1 MMLIATWM
9 MANPSER
16 YSKKVDNL
24 QYCGVDKVEQARNK
38 HGWRAKWRLQYTNRE
53 QKKSIGM
60 VSGGLAKTLLS
71 DSRPEHIAHLIC
83 TVG

>member
-1 MMLIATWM
+1 MLIATWM

-38 HGWRAKWRLQYTNRE
+38 HGEPNGDSNILIVSR
-53 QKKSIGM
+53 SGM

-71 DSRPEHIAHLIC
+71 ESRPEHIAHLIC